1 MIALMLLQFNL
12 WKTLKSLLQEIRNKK
27 MEGIAIRS
35 KVKWLQDGEKVSYYF
50 CNLENHNFTNKSM
63 TFFER
68 KNGETTYDQTEMLT
82 EVREFNERLYA
93 HKDCKD
99 TNLTVLLP
107 DFPTLSGEDS
117 ELIEGNTTYAEAL
130 AALNKMKNNKSPGR
144 GDFSAEFYQFF
155 FVDIWHLPDTF
166 R

>member
-1 MIALMLLQFNL
+1 
-12 WKTLKSLLQEIRNKK
+12 
-27 MEGIAIRS
+27 
-35 KVKWLQDGEKVSYYF
+35 
-50 CNLENHNFTNKSM
+50 
-63 TFFER
+63 
-68 KNGETTYDQTEMLT
+68 MLT

-130 AALNKMKNNKSPGR
+130 AALNKMKNNKSPGP